1 MEDYDIMT
9 REEAEKKME
18 VLRQIFPIVRL
29 VRGHAVMDLDGK
41 TGIMEDK
48 DETETVPHCECFAF
62 WQKNKP
68 CSNCISQRMLEEH
81 GQASKLEF
89 LGEEMYQVTARYV
102 EIDGEPYV
110 MEMLQKQDGKNF
122 IDEEGCK
129 KLAGSLMKYSHIV
142 YMDALTGVYNRRY
155 FEDEIKNKTNT
166 AGVAVIDM
174 DYLKVYNDTYGHRA
188 GDHALEMM
196 VNVIRQNIRKTDS
209 LIRYGGDEFLLILPE
224 ISKESFN
231 EKLKKIQEKIHD
243 TAIADCG
250 NLRLS
255 VSIGGVITR
264 DGESIEEAVL
274 RADRL
279 MYFAKDQKNMVIT
292 EEKTEY
298 LDETM
303 REYLRTQTI
312 KPKILI
318 VDDSD
323 MNREILTEI
332 LKQDY
337 ELLEAENGEVALR
350 MLEQYGTGIALV
362 MLDLVMPKMDG
373 FQVLM
378 VMNERRL
385 LEDIP
390 VIMISSEDSGKY
402 ISEAYGSGVSDYIR
416 RPFDARVVYQRVL
429 NTIKLYSK
437 QRRLLRLVTYQI
449 QEKERSNRIMIGIL
463 SQIVE
468 FRNSESGPHVI
479 HLNIISRLLLEQ
491 LIKKK
496 NKYHLS
502 WQEIGLIATASALHD
517 IGKINIDEKILNKPG
532 KLTKEEFE
540 IMKTHT
546 TIGAAMIG
554 KIDLYHSE
562 RLVQLAYEICRWHH
576 ERWDGKGYPDGLK
589 GDEIPISAQ
598 VVSVAD
604 VYDALV
610 SERIDKK
617 AYPHEVAIQ
626 MILNGECGN
635 FNPLLLECM
644 LDIQDE
650 IRQKISVA
658 STEDFVRDADAQ
670 ENRDIANMQLNPLM
684 ME

>member
-129 KLAGSLMKYSHIV
+129 KLAGSLMKYSHMV

-390 VIMISSEDSGKY
+390 VIMISSADSGKY
-402 ISEAYGSGVSDYIR
+402 ISEAYGFGVSDYIR

-468 FRNSESGPHVI
+468 FRNRESGPHVI
-479 HLNIISRLLLEQ
+479 HLNVISRLLLEQ

-610 SERIDKK
+610 SERIYKK

-670 ENRDIANMQLNPLM
+670 ENMDIANMQLNPLM

>member
-18 VLRQIFPIVRL
+18 VLRQIFSIVRL
-29 VRGHAVMDLDGK
+29 VRGHAVLDLDGK
-41 TGIMEDK
+41 TGIMEDQ

-129 KLAGSLMKYSHIV
+129 KLAGSLMKYSHMV

-402 ISEAYGSGVSDYIR
+402 ISEAYGFGVSDYIR

-576 ERWDGKGYPDGLK
+576 ERWDGKGYPEGLQ
-589 GDEIPISAQ
+589 GDEIPLWSQI
-598 VVSVAD
+598 VGIVD

-610 SERIDKK
+610 SPRVYKK
-617 AYPHEVAIQ
+617 AFSHEKAME
-626 MILNGECGN
+626 MILAGECGT
-635 FNPLLLECM
+635 FNPILLEC
-644 LDIQDE
+644 LKDVE
-650 IRQKISVA
+650 ELLKN
-658 STEDFVRDADAQ
+658 EYK
-670 ENRDIANMQLNPLM
+670 
-684 ME
+684 

>member
-129 KLAGSLMKYSHIV
+129 KLAGSLMKYSHMV

-209 LIRYGGDEFLLILPE
+209 LIRYGRDEFLLILPE

-390 VIMISSEDSGKY
+390 VIMISSADSGKY
-402 ISEAYGSGVSDYIR
+402 ISEAYGFGVSDYIR

-468 FRNSESGPHVI
+468 FRNRESGPHVI
-479 HLNIISRLLLEQ
+479 HLNVISRLLLEQ

-610 SERIDKK
+610 SERIYKK

-658 STEDFVRDADAQ
+658 STEDFVRDADA
-670 ENRDIANMQLNPLM
+670 
-684 ME
+684 

>member
-89 LGEEMYQVTARYV
+89 LGEEMHQVTARYV

-129 KLAGSLMKYSHIV
+129 KLAGSLMKYNHMV

-402 ISEAYGSGVSDYIR
+402 ISEAYGFGVSDYIR

-468 FRNSESGPHVI
+468 FRNRESGPHVI
-479 HLNIISRLLLEQ
+479 HLNVISRLLLEQ

-610 SERIDKK
+610 SERIYKK

-658 STEDFVRDADAQ
+658 STEDFVRDADA
-670 ENRDIANMQLNPLM
+670 
-684 ME
+684 

>member
-29 VRGHAVMDLDGK
+29 VRGYTVMDLNGK
-41 TGIMEDK
+41 TGAMEGLDK
-48 DETETVPHCECFAF
+48 METAPPCECFAF
-62 WQKNKP
+62 WQKNEP
-68 CSNCISQRMLEEH
+68 CRNCISQRMMEEH
-81 GQASKLEF
+81 GQTSKLEF
-89 LGEEMYQVTARYV
+89 LGREMYQVTARYV

-110 MEMLQKQDGKNF
+110 MEMLQKQDSQNF
-122 IDEEGCK
+122 IDEDGCK
-129 KLAGSLMKYSHIV
+129 KLIGSLMKYNHMI

-224 ISKESFN
+224 ISKDSFN
-231 EKLKKIQEKIHD
+231 EKLKMIQEKIHD
-243 TAIADCG
+243 TAIADYG

-323 MNREILTEI
+323 MNRELLTEI

-337 ELLEAENGEVALR
+337 EILEAENGEAALK

-373 FQVLM
+373 FQVLT

-385 LEDIP
+385 L
-390 VIMISSEDSGKY
+390 
-402 ISEAYGSGVSDYIR
+402 
-416 RPFDARVVYQRVL
+416 
-429 NTIKLYSK
+429 
-437 QRRLLRLVTYQI
+437 RLVTSQI

-479 HLNIISRLLLEQ
+479 HLNIVSRLLLEQ

-540 IMKTHT
+540 IVKTHT

-554 KIDLYHSE
+554 NIDLYHDE

-610 SERIDKK
+610 SDRVYKK

-650 IRQKISVA
+650 IRRRISVVSA
-658 STEDFVRDADAQ
+658 EDFVRDADDQ
-670 ENRDIANMQLNPLM
+670 ENMDIANMQLNLLE

>member
-29 VRGHAVMDLDGK
+29 VRGYTVMNLDGK
-41 TGIMEDK
+41 TGAMEGLDK
-48 DETETVPHCECFAF
+48 METAPPCECFAF
-62 WQKNKP
+62 WQKNEP
-68 CSNCISQRMLEEH
+68 CRNCISQRMMEEH

-89 LGEEMYQVTARYV
+89 LGREMYQVTARYV

-110 MEMLQKQDGKNF
+110 MEMLQKQDSQNF
-122 IDEEGCK
+122 IDEDGCK
-129 KLAGSLMKYSHIV
+129 KLIGSLMKYNHMV

-224 ISKESFN
+224 ISKDSFN
-231 EKLKKIQEKIHD
+231 EKLKMIQEKIHD
-243 TAIADCG
+243 TAIADYG

-292 EEKTEY
+292 EEKIEY

-312 KPKILI
+312 KPRILI

-323 MNREILTEI
+323 MNRELLTEI

-337 ELLEAENGEVALR
+337 EILEAENGEAALK

-373 FQVLM
+373 FQVLT

-385 LEDIP
+385 L
-390 VIMISSEDSGKY
+390 
-402 ISEAYGSGVSDYIR
+402 
-416 RPFDARVVYQRVL
+416 
-429 NTIKLYSK
+429 
-437 QRRLLRLVTYQI
+437 RLVTSQI

-479 HLNIISRLLLEQ
+479 HLNIVSRLLLEQ

-540 IMKTHT
+540 IVKTHT

-554 KIDLYHSE
+554 NIDLYHDE

-610 SERIDKK
+610 SDRVYKK

-650 IRQKISVA
+650 IRRRISVVSA
-658 STEDFVRDADAQ
+658 EDFVRDADDQ
-670 ENRDIANMQLNPLM
+670 ENMDIANMQLNLLE

>member
-18 VLRQIFPIVRL
+18 VLRQIFSIVRL
-29 VRGHAVMDLDGK
+29 VRGHAVLDLDGK
-41 TGIMEDK
+41 TGIMEDQ

-68 CSNCISQRMLEEH
+68 CSKCISQRMLEEH

-129 KLAGSLMKYSHIV
+129 KLAGSLMKYSHMV

-390 VIMISSEDSGKY
+390 VIMISSEDKVDAMRRAFDLG
-402 ISEAYGSGVSDYIR
+402 ASDYIS
-416 RPFDARVVYQRVL
+416 RPFDARVVCQRIG
-429 NTIKLYSK
+429 NTMRLYAK
-437 QRRLLRLVTYQI
+437 QRRLCAAVEKQI
-449 QEKERSNRIMIGIL
+449 READQNSRIMLALLNRVMEKRNGESRNHVRRI
-463 SQIVE
+463 QI
-468 FRNSESGPHVI
+468 I
-479 HLNIISRLLLEQ
+479 TALLLAQ
-491 LIKKK
+491 LAQK
-496 NKYHLS
+496 NGQHWLTGS
-502 WQEIGLIATASALHD
+502 VRRRITLAAALHD
-517 IGKINIDEKILNKPG
+517 IGKIELENRLLCNTAP
-532 KLTKEEFE
+532 TAEEE
-540 IMKTHT
+540 TLLRQHT
-546 TIGAAMIG
+546 TLGAQMLEENSTRQEAAF
-554 KIDLYHSE
+554 
-562 RLVQLAYEICRWHH
+562 VQTAAQICRWHH
-576 ERWDGKGYPDGLK
+576 ERYDGSGYPDGLV
-589 GDEIPISAQ
+589 GEQIPLEAQ
-598 VVSVAD
+598 VVGLAD
-604 VYDALV
+604 AYDALAGG
-610 SERIDKK
+610 ENGRP
-617 AYPHEVAIQ
+617 YPHKAAVYLLCTAQ
-626 MILNGECGN
+626 SSQ
-635 FNPLLLECM
+635 FSPLLLEC
-644 LDIQDE
+644 LQE
-650 IRQKISVA
+650 IGDRLAEALRAPEK
-658 STEDFVRDADAQ
+658 
-670 ENRDIANMQLNPLM
+670 
-684 ME
+684 

>member
-129 KLAGSLMKYSHIV
+129 KLAGSLMKYSHMV

-231 EKLKKIQEKIHD
+231 EQLKKIQEKIHD

-402 ISEAYGSGVSDYIR
+402 ISEAYGFGVSDYIR

-468 FRNSESGPHVI
+468 FRNRESGPHVI
-479 HLNIISRLLLEQ
+479 HLNVISRLLLEQ

-610 SERIDKK
+610 SERIYKK

-658 STEDFVRDADAQ
+658 STEDFVRDADA
-670 ENRDIANMQLNPLM
+670 
-684 ME
+684 

>member
-29 VRGHAVMDLDGK
+29 VRGYTVMDLNGK
-41 TGIMEDK
+41 TGAMEGQDK
-48 DETETVPHCECFAF
+48 MEAVPPCECFAF
-62 WQKNKP
+62 WKKDKP
-68 CSNCISQRMLEEH
+68 CKNCISQRMIEEH

-89 LGEEMYQVTARYV
+89 LGREMYQVTARYV

-110 MEMLQKQDGKNF
+110 MEMLQKQDSQNF
-122 IDEEGCK
+122 VDEDGCN
-129 KLAGSLMKYSHIV
+129 KLIGRLMKYDRLV
-142 YMDALTGVYNRRY
+142 YTDALTGVYNRRY
-155 FEDEIKNKTNT
+155 FEDEIKNKTDT

-174 DYLKVYNDTYGHRA
+174 DYLKAYNDTYGHRA
-188 GDHALEMM
+188 GDHALETM

-209 LIRYGGDEFLLILPE
+209 LIRYGGDEFLLLLPG

-231 EKLKKIQEKIHD
+231 AKLKMIQKKVYD
-243 TAIADCG
+243 TSISDYG

-264 DGESIEEAVL
+264 CGESIEEAVL

-292 EEKTEY
+292 EEEIEY
-298 LDETM
+298 LDATM
-303 REYLRTQTI
+303 REYLKTQTI

-323 MNREILTEI
+323 MNREL
-332 LKQDY
+332 LHQDY
-337 ELLEAENGEVALR
+337 EILEAENGEVALKI
-350 MLEQYGTGIALV
+350 LEQYGNGIALV

-373 FQVLM
+373 FQVLT

-385 LEDIP
+385 MEDIP

-402 ISEAYGSGVSDYIR
+402 ISEAYGFGVSDYIR

-437 QRRLLRLVTYQI
+437 QRRLLRLVTSQI
-449 QEKERSNRIMIGIL
+449 QEKERSNRIMIGIS

-479 HLNIISRLLLEQ
+479 HLNIVSRLLLEQ

-540 IMKTHT
+540 IVKTHT

-554 KIDLYHSE
+554 NIDLYHDE

-610 SERIDKK
+610 SDRVYKK

-650 IRQKISVA
+650 IRRRISVVSA
-658 STEDFVRDADAQ
+658 EDFVRDADDQ
-670 ENRDIANMQLNPLM
+670 ENMDIANIKLNLLE

>member
-129 KLAGSLMKYSHIV
+129 KLAGSLMKYSHMV

-390 VIMISSEDSGKY
+390 VIMISSADSGKY
-402 ISEAYGSGVSDYIR
+402 ISEAYGFGVSDYIR

-468 FRNSESGPHVI
+468 FRNRESGPHVI
-479 HLNIISRLLLEQ
+479 HLNVISRLLLEQ

-554 KIDLYHSE
+554 KINLYHSE

-610 SERIDKK
+610 SERIYKK

-658 STEDFVRDADAQ
+658 STEDFVRDADA
-670 ENRDIANMQLNPLM
+670 
-684 ME
+684 

>member
-18 VLRQIFPIVRL
+18 VLRQIFSIVRL
-29 VRGHAVMDLDGK
+29 VRGHAVLDLDGK
-41 TGIMEDK
+41 TGIMEDQ

-89 LGEEMYQVTARYV
+89 HGEEMYQVTARYV

-129 KLAGSLMKYSHIV
+129 KLAGSLMKYSHMV

-402 ISEAYGSGVSDYIR
+402 ISEAYGFGVSDYIR

-468 FRNSESGPHVI
+468 FRNSEIGPHVI

-610 SERIDKK
+610 SERIYKK

-670 ENRDIANMQLNPLM
+670 ENMDIANMQLNPLM

>member
-18 VLRQIFPIVRL
+18 VLRQIFSIVRL
-29 VRGHAVMDLDGK
+29 VRGHAVLDLDGK
-41 TGIMEDK
+41 TGIMEDQ

-129 KLAGSLMKYSHIV
+129 KLAGSLMKYSHMV

-402 ISEAYGSGVSDYIR
+402 ISEAYGFGVSDYIR

-468 FRNSESGPHVI
+468 FRNRESGPHVI
-479 HLNIISRLLLEQ
+479 HLNVISRLLLEQ

-610 SERIDKK
+610 SERIYKK

-635 FNPLLLECM
+635 FNPLILECM

-670 ENRDIANMQLNPLM
+670 ENMDIANMQLNPLM

>member
-41 TGIMEDK
+41 TGIMEDQ

-129 KLAGSLMKYSHIV
+129 KLAGSLMKYSHMV

-390 VIMISSEDSGKY
+390 VIMISSADSGKY
-402 ISEAYGSGVSDYIR
+402 ISEAYGFGVSDYIR

-468 FRNSESGPHVI
+468 FRNRESGPHVI
-479 HLNIISRLLLEQ
+479 HLNVISRLLLEQ

-610 SERIDKK
+610 SERIYKK

-670 ENRDIANMQLNPLM
+670 ENMDIANMQLNPLM

>member
-1 MEDYDIMT
+1 MEEYDIMT

-29 VRGHAVMDLDGK
+29 VRGYAVMDLDVK
-41 TGIMEDK
+41 PEKMEDQGN
-48 DETETVPHCECFAF
+48 TETVPPCECFAF
-62 WQKNKP
+62 WQKDKP
-68 CSNCISQRMLEEH
+68 CQNCISQRMMEEH

-110 MEMLQKQDGKNF
+110 MEMLQKQDSQSF
-122 IDEEGCK
+122 IDEAGCK
-129 KLAGSLMKYSHIV
+129 KLIGRLTKYNRMV
-142 YMDALTGVYNRRY
+142 YTDALTGVYNRRY

-174 DYLKVYNDTYGHRA
+174 DDLKVYNDTYGHRA
-188 GDHALEMM
+188 GDRALETT

-209 LIRYGGDEFLLILPE
+209 LIRYGGDEFLLILPG
-224 ISKESFN
+224 ISKDSFN
-231 EKLKKIQEKIHD
+231 EKLKTIQERVHY
-243 TAIADCG
+243 TSIADYN

-255 VSIGGVITR
+255 VSIGGVISR
-264 DGESIEEAVL
+264 GGESIEEAVL
-274 RADRL
+274 RADHL
-279 MYFAKDQKNMVIT
+279 MYFAKNQKNMVIT
-292 EEKTEY
+292 EEETEY

-303 REYLRTQTI
+303 REYLKTQAI
-312 KPKILI
+312 KPQILI

-332 LKQDY
+332 LHQDY
-337 ELLEAENGEVALR
+337 EILEAENGEVALK

-373 FQVLM
+373 FEVLT
-378 VMNERRL
+378 VMNERHL
-385 LEDIP
+385 MEDIP
-390 VIMISSEDSGKY
+390 VIMISSEDSEKY
-402 ISEAYGSGVSDYIR
+402 IREAYGFGVSDYIR
-416 RPFDARVVYQRVL
+416 RPFDAKVVYQRVL

-437 QRRLLRLVTYQI
+437 QRRLLRLVTSQI

-468 FRNSESGPHVI
+468 FRNSESGLHVI
-479 HLNIISRLLLEQ
+479 HLNIVSRLLLEQ

-517 IGKINIDEKILNKPG
+517 IGKIDIDEKILNKPG

-546 TIGAAMIG
+546 TIGANMLG
-554 KIDLYHSE
+554 KLDLYHNE

-576 ERWDGKGYPDGLK
+576 ERWDGRGYPDGLK

-610 SERIDKK
+610 SERVYKK
-617 AYPHEVAIQ
+617 AYPHDVAIQ
-626 MILNGECGN
+626 MILNGECGT

-644 LDIQDE
+644 MEIQNE
-650 IRQKISVA
+650 IREKISVSSA
-658 STEDFVRDADAQ
+658 EDFVRDEDDR
-670 ENRDIANMQLNPLM
+670 ENIDLSQMQLNTL
-684 ME
+684 EIE

>member
-129 KLAGSLMKYSHIV
+129 KLAGSLMKYSHMV

-402 ISEAYGSGVSDYIR
+402 ISEAYGFGVSDYIR

-468 FRNSESGPHVI
+468 FRNRESGPHVI
-479 HLNIISRLLLEQ
+479 HLNVISRLLLEQ

-598 VVSVAD
+598 VVSVED

-610 SERIDKK
+610 SERIYKK

-658 STEDFVRDADAQ
+658 STEDFVRDADA
-670 ENRDIANMQLNPLM
+670 
-684 ME
+684 

>member
-129 KLAGSLMKYSHIV
+129 KLAGSLMKYSHMV

-402 ISEAYGSGVSDYIR
+402 ISEAYGFGVSDYIR
-416 RPFDARVVYQRVL
+416 RPFDARVVCQRVL

-468 FRNSESGPHVI
+468 FRNRESGPHVI
-479 HLNIISRLLLEQ
+479 HLNVISRLLLEQ

-610 SERIDKK
+610 SERIYKK

-658 STEDFVRDADAQ
+658 STEDFVRDADA
-670 ENRDIANMQLNPLM
+670 
-684 ME
+684 

>member
-129 KLAGSLMKYSHIV
+129 KLAGSLMKYSHMV

-337 ELLEAENGEVALR
+337 EILEAENGEAALK

-402 ISEAYGSGVSDYIR
+402 ISEAYGFGVSDYIR

-468 FRNSESGPHVI
+468 FRNRESGPHVI
-479 HLNIISRLLLEQ
+479 HLNVISRLLLEQ

-610 SERIDKK
+610 SERIYKK

-658 STEDFVRDADAQ
+658 STEDFVRDADA
-670 ENRDIANMQLNPLM
+670 
-684 ME
+684 

>member
-9 REEAEKKME
+9 REEAERKME

-29 VRGHAVMDLDGK
+29 VRGYAVMDLDGK
-41 TGIMEDK
+41 TGIMEDQ
-48 DETETVPHCECFAF
+48 DEMETVPHCECFAF

-68 CSNCISQRMLEEH
+68 CSNCISQRMMEEH
-81 GQASKLEF
+81 GQTSKLEF

-122 IDEEGCK
+122 IDEDGCK
-129 KLAGSLMKYSHIV
+129 KLIGSLMKYKHMV

-174 DYLKVYNDTYGHRA
+174 DYLKVINDTYGHRA
-188 GDHALEMM
+188 GDHAIEMM

-243 TAIADCG
+243 TAIADYG

-292 EEKTEY
+292 EEKTGY

-323 MNREILTEI
+323 MNRELLTEI

-337 ELLEAENGEVALR
+337 ELLEAENGEAALK

-373 FQVLM
+373 FQVLT

-402 ISEAYGSGVSDYIR
+402 ISEAYGFGVSDYIR

-437 QRRLLRLVTYQI
+437 QRLLHVLPACYLRSCGQFPARIYAVRHGVLLALPAPSALTTCYCTQKRGYCTNYCTIPPLLRPSLYY
-449 QEKERSNRIMIGIL
+449 
-463 SQIVE
+463 VE
-468 FRNSESGPHVI
+468 W
-479 HLNIISRLLLEQ
+479 L
-491 LIKKK
+491 
-496 NKYHLS
+496 
-502 WQEIGLIATASALHD
+502 ALC
-517 IGKINIDEKILNKPG
+517 
-532 KLTKEEFE
+532 TRCF
-540 IMKTHT
+540 
-546 TIGAAMIG
+546 
-554 KIDLYHSE
+554 
-562 RLVQLAYEICRWHH
+562 
-576 ERWDGKGYPDGLK
+576 
-589 GDEIPISAQ
+589 
-598 VVSVAD
+598 
-604 VYDALV
+604 
-610 SERIDKK
+610 
-617 AYPHEVAIQ
+617 
-626 MILNGECGN
+626 
-635 FNPLLLECM
+635 
-644 LDIQDE
+644 
-650 IRQKISVA
+650 
-658 STEDFVRDADAQ
+658 RDAHCTLFFDFRPFPSKSSPRPARCPSAPNNVPKRPVTAPSPRRRKQ
-670 ENRDIANMQLNPLM
+670 PPCNACRKANRGP
-684 ME
+684 

>member
-1 MEDYDIMT
+1 M
-9 REEAEKKME
+9 
-18 VLRQIFPIVRL
+18 
-29 VRGHAVMDLDGK
+29 
-41 TGIMEDK
+41 
-48 DETETVPHCECFAF
+48 
-62 WQKNKP
+62 
-68 CSNCISQRMLEEH
+68 
-81 GQASKLEF
+81 
-89 LGEEMYQVTARYV
+89 
-102 EIDGEPYV
+102 
-110 MEMLQKQDGKNF
+110 
-122 IDEEGCK
+122 
-129 KLAGSLMKYSHIV
+129 
-142 YMDALTGVYNRRY
+142 
-155 FEDEIKNKTNT
+155 
-166 AGVAVIDM
+166 IDM

-402 ISEAYGSGVSDYIR
+402 ISEAYGFGVSDYIR

-502 WQEIGLIATASALHD
+502 WQEIA
-517 IGKINIDEKILNKPG
+517 
-532 KLTKEEFE
+532 
-540 IMKTHT
+540 
-546 TIGAAMIG
+546 
-554 KIDLYHSE
+554 
-562 RLVQLAYEICRWHH
+562 
-576 ERWDGKGYPDGLK
+576 
-589 GDEIPISAQ
+589 
-598 VVSVAD
+598 
-604 VYDALV
+604 
-610 SERIDKK
+610 
-617 AYPHEVAIQ
+617 
-626 MILNGECGN
+626 
-635 FNPLLLECM
+635 
-644 LDIQDE
+644 
-650 IRQKISVA
+650 
-658 STEDFVRDADAQ
+658 
-670 ENRDIANMQLNPLM
+670 
-684 ME
+684 

>member
-29 VRGHAVMDLDGK
+29 VRGYTVMNLDGK
-41 TGIMEDK
+41 TGAMEGLDK
-48 DETETVPHCECFAF
+48 METAPPCECFAF
-62 WQKNKP
+62 WQKNEP
-68 CSNCISQRMLEEH
+68 CRNCISQRMMEEH
-81 GQASKLEF
+81 GQTSKLEF
-89 LGEEMYQVTARYV
+89 LGREMYQVTARYV

-110 MEMLQKQDGKNF
+110 MEMLQKQDSQNF
-122 IDEEGCK
+122 IDEDGCK
-129 KLAGSLMKYSHIV
+129 KLIGSLMKYNHMI

-224 ISKESFN
+224 ISKDSFN
-231 EKLKKIQEKIHD
+231 EKLKMIQEKIHD
-243 TAIADCG
+243 TAIADYG

-323 MNREILTEI
+323 MNRELLTEI

-337 ELLEAENGEVALR
+337 EILEAENGEAALK

-373 FQVLM
+373 FQVLT

-385 LEDIP
+385 L
-390 VIMISSEDSGKY
+390 
-402 ISEAYGSGVSDYIR
+402 
-416 RPFDARVVYQRVL
+416 
-429 NTIKLYSK
+429 
-437 QRRLLRLVTYQI
+437 RLVTSQI

-479 HLNIISRLLLEQ
+479 HLNIVSRLLLEQ

-540 IMKTHT
+540 IVKTHT

-554 KIDLYHSE
+554 NIDLYHDE

-610 SERIDKK
+610 SDRVYKK

-650 IRQKISVA
+650 IRRRISVVSA
-658 STEDFVRDADAQ
+658 EDFVRDADDQ
-670 ENRDIANMQLNPLM
+670 ENMDIANMQLNLLE

>member
-129 KLAGSLMKYSHIV
+129 KLAGSLMKYSHMV

-318 VDDSD
+318 VDGSD

-402 ISEAYGSGVSDYIR
+402 ISEAYGFGVSDYIR

-468 FRNSESGPHVI
+468 FRNRESGPHVI
-479 HLNIISRLLLEQ
+479 HLNVISRLLLEQ

-589 GDEIPISAQ
+589 GGEIPISAQ
-598 VVSVAD
+598 DVSVAD

-610 SERIDKK
+610 SERIYKK

-658 STEDFVRDADAQ
+658 STEDFVRDADA
-670 ENRDIANMQLNPLM
+670 
-684 ME
+684 

>member
-1 MEDYDIMT
+1 MEEYDIMT

-29 VRGHAVMDLDGK
+29 VRGYAVMDLDVK
-41 TGIMEDK
+41 PEKMEDQGN
-48 DETETVPHCECFAF
+48 TETVPPCECFAF
-62 WQKNKP
+62 WQKDKP
-68 CSNCISQRMLEEH
+68 CQNCISQRMMEEH

-110 MEMLQKQDGKNF
+110 MEMLQKQDSQTF

-129 KLAGSLMKYSHIV
+129 KLIGRLTKYNRMV
-142 YMDALTGVYNRRY
+142 YTDALTGVYNRRY
-155 FEDEIKNKTNT
+155 FEDEIKSKTNT

-174 DYLKVYNDTYGHRA
+174 DDLKVYNDTYGHRA
-188 GDHALEMM
+188 GDRALETT

-209 LIRYGGDEFLLILPE
+209 LIRYGGDEFLLILPG
-224 ISKESFN
+224 ISKDSFN
-231 EKLKKIQEKIHD
+231 EKLKTIQERVHY
-243 TAIADCG
+243 TSIADYN

-255 VSIGGVITR
+255 VSIGGVISR
-264 DGESIEEAVL
+264 GGESIEEAVL

-279 MYFAKDQKNMVIT
+279 MYFAKNQKNMVIT
-292 EEKTEY
+292 EEETEY

-303 REYLRTQTI
+303 REYLKTQAI
-312 KPKILI
+312 KPQILI

-323 MNREILTEI
+323 MNREILH
-332 LKQDY
+332 QDY
-337 ELLEAENGEVALR
+337 EILEAENGEVALK

-373 FQVLM
+373 FEVLT
-378 VMNERRL
+378 VMNERHL
-385 LEDIP
+385 MEDIP
-390 VIMISSEDSGKY
+390 VIMISSEDSEKY
-402 ISEAYGSGVSDYIR
+402 IREAYGFGVSDYIR
-416 RPFDARVVYQRVL
+416 RPFDAKVVYQRVL

-437 QRRLLRLVTYQI
+437 QRRLLRLVTSQI

-468 FRNSESGPHVI
+468 FRNSESGLHVI
-479 HLNIISRLLLEQ
+479 HLNIVSRLLLEQ

-517 IGKINIDEKILNKPG
+517 IGKIDIDEKILNKPG

-546 TIGAAMIG
+546 TIGANMLG
-554 KIDLYHSE
+554 KLDLYHNE

-576 ERWDGKGYPDGLK
+576 ERWDGRGYPDGLK

-610 SERIDKK
+610 SERVYKK
-617 AYPHEVAIQ
+617 AYPHDVAIQ
-626 MILNGECGN
+626 MILNGECGT

-644 LDIQDE
+644 MEVQNE
-650 IRQKISVA
+650 IREKISVSSA
-658 STEDFVRDADAQ
+658 EDFVRDEDDR
-670 ENRDIANMQLNPLM
+670 ENIDLSQMQLNTL
-684 ME
+684 EIE

>member
-1 MEDYDIMT
+1 
-9 REEAEKKME
+9 
-18 VLRQIFPIVRL
+18 
-29 VRGHAVMDLDGK
+29 
-41 TGIMEDK
+41 
-48 DETETVPHCECFAF
+48 
-62 WQKNKP
+62 
-68 CSNCISQRMLEEH
+68 
-81 GQASKLEF
+81 
-89 LGEEMYQVTARYV
+89 
-102 EIDGEPYV
+102 
-110 MEMLQKQDGKNF
+110 
-122 IDEEGCK
+122 
-129 KLAGSLMKYSHIV
+129 
-142 YMDALTGVYNRRY
+142 
-155 FEDEIKNKTNT
+155 
-166 AGVAVIDM
+166 
-174 DYLKVYNDTYGHRA
+174 
-188 GDHALEMM
+188 
-196 VNVIRQNIRKTDS
+196 
-209 LIRYGGDEFLLILPE
+209 
-224 ISKESFN
+224 
-231 EKLKKIQEKIHD
+231 
-243 TAIADCG
+243 
-250 NLRLS
+250 
-255 VSIGGVITR
+255 
-264 DGESIEEAVL
+264 
-274 RADRL
+274 
-279 MYFAKDQKNMVIT
+279 
-292 EEKTEY
+292 
-298 LDETM
+298 
-303 REYLRTQTI
+303 
-312 KPKILI
+312 
-318 VDDSD
+318 
-323 MNREILTEI
+323 
-332 LKQDY
+332 
-337 ELLEAENGEVALR
+337 
-350 MLEQYGTGIALV
+350 
-362 MLDLVMPKMDG
+362 MPKMDG
-373 FQVLM
+373 FQVLT

-402 ISEAYGSGVSDYIR
+402 ISEAYGFGVSDYIR

-437 QRRLLRLVTYQI
+437 QRRQLRLVTSQI
-449 QEKERSNRIMIGIL
+449 REKERSNRIMIGIL

-554 KIDLYHSE
+554 NVDLYHSE

-610 SERIDKK
+610 SERVYKK

-635 FNPLLLECM
+635 FNPLILECM

-650 IRQKISVA
+650 IRRKISVT

-670 ENRDIANMQLNPLM
+670 ENMDIANMQLNPLM

>member
-18 VLRQIFPIVRL
+18 VLRQIFSIVRL
-29 VRGHAVMDLDGK
+29 VRGHAVLDLDGK
-41 TGIMEDK
+41 TGIMEDQ

-89 LGEEMYQVTARYV
+89 HGEEMYQVTARYV

-129 KLAGSLMKYSHIV
+129 KLAGSLMKYSHMV

-402 ISEAYGSGVSDYIR
+402 ISEAYGFGVSDYIR

-468 FRNSESGPHVI
+468 FRNSENGPHVI

-610 SERIDKK
+610 SERIYKK

-670 ENRDIANMQLNPLM
+670 ENMDIANMQLNPLM

>member
-29 VRGHAVMDLDGK
+29 VRGYTVMDLNGK
-41 TGIMEDK
+41 TGAMEGLDK
-48 DETETVPHCECFAF
+48 METAPPCECFAF
-62 WQKNKP
+62 WQKNEP
-68 CSNCISQRMLEEH
+68 CRNCISQRMMEEH
-81 GQASKLEF
+81 GQTSKLEF
-89 LGEEMYQVTARYV
+89 LGREMYQVTARYV

-110 MEMLQKQDGKNF
+110 MEMLQKQDSQNF
-122 IDEEGCK
+122 IDEDGCN
-129 KLAGSLMKYSHIV
+129 KLIGRLMKYDRLV
-142 YMDALTGVYNRRY
+142 YTDALTGVYNRRY

-174 DYLKVYNDTYGHRA
+174 DYLKAYNDTYGHRA
-188 GDHALEMM
+188 GDHALETM

-209 LIRYGGDEFLLILPE
+209 LIRYGGDEFLLILPG

-231 EKLKKIQEKIHD
+231 AKLKMIQKKVYD
-243 TAIADCG
+243 TSISDYG

-264 DGESIEEAVL
+264 SGESIEEAVL

-292 EEKTEY
+292 EEEIEY
-298 LDETM
+298 LDATM
-303 REYLRTQTI
+303 REYLKTQTI

-323 MNREILTEI
+323 MNRELLTEI
-332 LKQDY
+332 LHQDY
-337 ELLEAENGEVALR
+337 EILEAENGEVALKI
-350 MLEQYGTGIALV
+350 LEQYGNGIALV

-373 FQVLM
+373 FQVLT

-385 LEDIP
+385 L
-390 VIMISSEDSGKY
+390 
-402 ISEAYGSGVSDYIR
+402 
-416 RPFDARVVYQRVL
+416 
-429 NTIKLYSK
+429 
-437 QRRLLRLVTYQI
+437 RLVTSQI

-479 HLNIISRLLLEQ
+479 HLNIVSRLLLEQ

-540 IMKTHT
+540 IVKTHT

-554 KIDLYHSE
+554 NIDLYHDE

-610 SERIDKK
+610 SDRVYKK

-650 IRQKISVA
+650 IRRRISVVSA
-658 STEDFVRDADAQ
+658 EDFVRDADDQ
-670 ENRDIANMQLNPLM
+670 ENMDIANMQLNLLE

>member
-18 VLRQIFPIVRL
+18 VLRQIFSIVRL
-29 VRGHAVMDLDGK
+29 VRGHAVLDLDGK

-89 LGEEMYQVTARYV
+89 HGEEMYQVTARYV

-129 KLAGSLMKYSHIV
+129 KLAGSLMKYSHMV

-402 ISEAYGSGVSDYIR
+402 ISEAYGFGVSDYIR

-437 QRRLLRLVTYQI
+437 QRRLLRLVTY
-449 QEKERSNRIMIGIL
+449 
-463 SQIVE
+463 
-468 FRNSESGPHVI
+468 
-479 HLNIISRLLLEQ
+479 
-491 LIKKK
+491 
-496 NKYHLS
+496 
-502 WQEIGLIATASALHD
+502 
-517 IGKINIDEKILNKPG
+517 
-532 KLTKEEFE
+532 
-540 IMKTHT
+540 
-546 TIGAAMIG
+546 
-554 KIDLYHSE
+554 
-562 RLVQLAYEICRWHH
+562 
-576 ERWDGKGYPDGLK
+576 
-589 GDEIPISAQ
+589 
-598 VVSVAD
+598 
-604 VYDALV
+604 
-610 SERIDKK
+610 
-617 AYPHEVAIQ
+617 
-626 MILNGECGN
+626 
-635 FNPLLLECM
+635 
-644 LDIQDE
+644 
-650 IRQKISVA
+650 
-658 STEDFVRDADAQ
+658 
-670 ENRDIANMQLNPLM
+670 
-684 ME
+684 